1 MFMERIKTG
10 IKGFDTLVGG
20 GFPKG
25 SSILVS
31 GTPGTGKTIF
41 ALQFLYNGAT
51 LFNEKGLYVTF
62 EEKDEELKNQAMQFG
77 WDLDALQKKGNFRV
91 LSIAPSN
98 ISKSTV
104 KEIVSII
111 KKFNIKRL
119 ILDSLSTLSLN
130 TPTTNYANKET
141 SEIMIQRFIYSFIDE
156 LKKLNEATSLLIS
169 STPNEKSLS
178 RDSIS
183 EFICD
188 GIVYILYESLGGEYS
203 RSLTIRKMRR
213 TKNDDDIHPMEIGS
227 EGLIIH
233 RIN

>member
-1 MFMERIKTG
+1 MERIKTG